1 MEAQAT
7 GRRDNLRPT
16 VSEIDSP
23 SPLTEEIAE
32 FLETRACLVL
42 AAASESLIP
51 ELCLG
56 VACLV
61 SADRLKVRVVF
72 DRRSAAPLLTLL
84 PGSGLVALAGSQVLT
99 MRTVQVKGVSASLE
113 PLPAAERSRVAEA
126 VARMRVEFDKIDFHD
141 PYTVTLLDYD
151 PNELVCVGFTPT
163 AVFDQTPGPQAGQRI
178 DPRSGKRP

>member
-1 MEAQAT
+1 M
-7 GRRDNLRPT
+7 P
-16 VSEIDSP
+16 EIDLP
-23 SPLTEEIAE
+23 SPLSEEIAI
-32 FLETRACLVL
+32 FLQTRACLVL
-42 AAASESLIP
+42 SAASESLIP

-61 SADRLKVRVVF
+61 SPDRRRVRVVF
-72 DRRSAAPLLTLL
+72 DRRSAAPLLALL

-99 MRTVQVKGVSASLE
+99 MRTVQVKGTGASLE
-113 PLPAAERSRVAEA
+113 PVPAAERPRVAES

-163 AVFDQTPGPQAGQRI
+163 AVFDQTPGPQAGQPI
-178 DPRSGKRP
+178 DPRSRRPA